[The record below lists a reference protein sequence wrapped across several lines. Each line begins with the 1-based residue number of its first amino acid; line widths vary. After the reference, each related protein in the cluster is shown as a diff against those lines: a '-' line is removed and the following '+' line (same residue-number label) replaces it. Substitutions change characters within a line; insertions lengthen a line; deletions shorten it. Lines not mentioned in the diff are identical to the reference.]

1 MKAMVNLWVKKVHN
15 IKKNARF
22 NFSTGKNVNTSA
34 PTKLNYFPN
43 QSFKNHKIY
52 TKKKTMFQG
61 ISGQILE
68 LFLRLFLPRIF
79 CDSYTLEEPVFD

>member
-1 MKAMVNLWVKKVHN
+1 
-15 IKKNARF
+15 
-22 NFSTGKNVNTSA
+22 
-34 PTKLNYFPN
+34 
-43 QSFKNHKIY
+43 
-52 TKKKTMFQG
+52 MFQG